1 MTPPKPN
8 ARFSFRPVILSRQT
22 VFFFFFSFWAWADTA
37 NWRRRQGASWPLS
50 AARPRATCGPGGRR
64 PGTSRLVADVL
75 KMRSLGVLVMLIF
88 PLGVCECVLF
98 SLKSPVFCFYSFVT
112 LFTIFSKWSKGL

>member
-1 MTPPKPN
+1 MIPPKPN
-8 ARFSFRPVILSRQT
+8 ARFSFLLLFFRDRL
-22 VFFFFFSFWAWADTA
+22 FFFFFLLSGQGQTQQTGDAGRAHPGHCL
-37 NWRRRQGASWPLS
+37 RRS
-50 AARPRATCGPGGRR
+50 PRATCGPGGRR
-64 PGTSRLVADVL
+64 PGTSPLFADVL
-75 KMRSLGVLVMLIF
+75 KLRSLGVLVMLFF